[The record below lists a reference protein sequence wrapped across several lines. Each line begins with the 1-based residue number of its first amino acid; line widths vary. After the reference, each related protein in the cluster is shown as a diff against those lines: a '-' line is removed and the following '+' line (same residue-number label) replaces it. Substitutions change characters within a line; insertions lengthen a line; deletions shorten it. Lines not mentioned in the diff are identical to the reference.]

1 VGLAFVLLLFLG
13 ATLPVMLAVF
23 IPLQFLISR
32 NLPGWGMVFV
42 VVLGALVLVDMN
54 YNWDGIS
61 YPTWWLGWLLKPLI
75 SLPVLFVAFIY
86 AASRLSK
93 PRELGDVDPR

>member
-1 VGLAFVLLLFLG
+1 MFLG

-23 IPLQFLISR
+23 ILLQFLISR
-32 NLPGWGMVFV
+32 NLPGWGVLFV
-42 VVLGALVLVDMN
+42 AVLTVLVLVDLN

-61 YPTWWLGWLLKPLI
+61 YPAWWVGLLLKPWI

-86 AASRLSK
+86 AATQLLPSRE
-93 PRELGDVDPR
+93 RGDVDPR